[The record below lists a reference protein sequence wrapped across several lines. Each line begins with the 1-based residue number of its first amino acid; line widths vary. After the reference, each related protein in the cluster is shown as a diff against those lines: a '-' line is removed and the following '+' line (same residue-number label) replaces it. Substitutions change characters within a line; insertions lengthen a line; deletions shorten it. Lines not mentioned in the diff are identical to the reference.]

1 MLPSDIVQA
10 NVVIMLK
17 TKNIILQCFKQFFD
31 EYEIS
36 VYFTKLLD
44 LRYVNQKETICRNDS

>member
-44 LRYVNQKETICRNDS
+44 LRYVN

>member
-17 TKNIILQCFKQFFD
+17 TKKIILQCFKQFFE

-36 VYFTKLLD
+36 VYFTKL
-44 LRYVNQKETICRNDS
+44 REFEICKLKGNHLS